1 MGEGALTLIPSFSFS
16 TKAKRKEMF
25 VRQILLVFV
34 LFILGL
40 PAGGEGQTAF
50 SLRIRDF
57 EGANLLILPIHI
69 GDQFYIHYIHSSDK
83 TPVLDTFQIDDTGQL
98 VLVEEA
104 FLWYGA
110 GLEFQSHPGTQVVF
124 DGKWS
129 RVRLNRVLPELPIR
143 VGRIAEQRLTLGNQ
157 SIRFD
162 RLVKAGETL
171 VLRVK
176 TEGNRR

>member
-1 MGEGALTLIPSFSFS
+1 M
-16 TKAKRKEMF
+16 KRF
-25 VRQILLVFV
+25 VRRVFF
-34 LFILGL
+34 LFLFSAIAT
-40 PAGGEGQTAF
+40 AGGVEGQTYF
-50 SLRIRDF
+50 FLHLQNEGGEDILTLPLRAREPFFI
-57 EGANLLILPIHI
+57 E
-69 GDQFYIHYIHSSDK
+69 YIHSSDG
-83 TPVLDTFQIDDTGQL
+83 TPVRDTFEISEIGHL
-98 VLVEEA
+98 ILIEEA